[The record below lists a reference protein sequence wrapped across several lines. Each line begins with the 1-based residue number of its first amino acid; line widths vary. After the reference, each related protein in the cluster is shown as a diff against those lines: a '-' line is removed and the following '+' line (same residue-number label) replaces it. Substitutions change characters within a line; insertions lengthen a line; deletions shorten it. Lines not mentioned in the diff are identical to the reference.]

1 MAAPGWQGAAGPPIF
16 EAMRGLPRWVS
27 DERSAVEHEAA
38 PYRGLSFAERGRLTA
53 MACRAAARQLAAR
66 SDRERLLAY
75 RDPLPESTQRTLARL
90 RARWRTARP
99 QP

>member
-1 MAAPGWQGAAGPPIF
+1 MTAPGWQGIAGPPIF

-27 DERSAVEHEAA
+27 DERSAVEQEAA
-38 PYRGLSFAERGRLTA
+38 PYRGLTFAERGRLTA

-90 RARWRTARP
+90 RARYRLAP
-99 QP
+99 AQP